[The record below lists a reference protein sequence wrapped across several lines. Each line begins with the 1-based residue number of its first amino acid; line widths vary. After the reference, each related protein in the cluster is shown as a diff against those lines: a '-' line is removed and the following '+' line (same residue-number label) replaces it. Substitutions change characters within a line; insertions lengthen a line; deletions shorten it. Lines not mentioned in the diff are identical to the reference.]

1 MEPRRLSLAAVEDG
15 ASAPEPGGGGDGAR
29 CAGVTGAILLPE
41 TELEVL
47 GGGELE
53 VLGAGA
59 RGADAGDGI
68 LVLGMEL
75 EVLAG
80 GRLRFLSLLLM
91 KQLVNSP
98 PVIFRWFYFAS
109 SFSLVLFRL
118 LPIRLFASPLT

>member
-1 MEPRRLSLAAVEDG
+1 MEARRLSLAAAEDG
-15 ASAPEPGGGGDGAR
+15 AAASEPGSGGDGAR

-59 RGADAGDGI
+59 RGADAGDGV

-80 GRLRFLSLLLM
+80 GRSRFWPADGGSARWIATSGRRTGYWIVMISNFGRALL
-91 KQLVNSP
+91 
-98 PVIFRWFYFAS
+98 
-109 SFSLVLFRL
+109 
-118 LPIRLFASPLT
+118 